1 MPTMRGRLAILF
13 FALFAL
19 LASFFT
25 IWATWRYQELAQD
38 IAWLEDRSFD
48 TMTML
53 TIGTGSA
60 YENPTRLGPVSA
72 VGFGTRV
79 ALIDA
84 GRGVSEALRRCF
96 IRTSQ
101 PEAVYLTSLLPENIV
116 GLDDLLSTGWLAA
129 RETPLRL
136 IGPPGT
142 RAVAEAIL
150 AAQAP
155 GAQALAQALGV
166 PETGATLDITEA
178 SDGYEETRDDGVSIR
193 AGAVGARPLP
203 SLAWRFETAADG
215 NRAALALVVAG
226 SGPDP
231 AALEAFSQGAGLLA
245 VEGFFRSAVD
255 SIIEAGDPDAERL
268 GREADLHL
276 ATGEAG
282 RLAQGAGVPL
292 LVLTRLRPPP
302 MFDQQFQTSV
312 NEHFR
317 GRVVIAEDCDSFS
330 GGADG

>member
-1 MPTMRGRLAILF
+1 MRGRLAILF

-19 LASFFT
+19 IASWFT
-25 IWATWRYQELAQD
+25 IWATWRYQELAKD
-38 IAWLEDRSFD
+38 IAWLDDREFESL
-48 TMTML
+48 TML

-60 YENPTRLGPVSA
+60 YENPSRLGPVSA
-72 VGFGTRV
+72 VGIGTRI

-84 GRGVSEALRRCF
+84 GRGVSEALRRCH

-101 PEAVYLTSLLPENIV
+101 PETVYLTSLLPENVV

-129 RETPLRL
+129 RETPLRVV
-136 IGPPGT
+136 GPPGT
-142 RAVAEAIL
+142 KAVADAIL

-155 GAQALAQALGV
+155 G
-166 PETGATLDITEA
+166 TEA
-178 SDGYEETRDDGVSIR
+178 LTRELGLPAAGAALTVVEADDGFSETRDDGVTIR

-203 SLAWRFETAADG
+203 SLAWRFETAAEG
-215 NRAALALVVAG
+215 KRAALTLVVAG

-231 AALEAFSQGAGLLA
+231 ATLEAFSQGAGLLA
-245 VEGFFRSAVD
+245 VEGFFRAAVD
-255 SIIEAGDPDAERL
+255 AVIEAGDPDAERL

-276 ATGEAG
+276 ATGAAG
-282 RLAQGAGVPL
+282 RLAQRAGVPL

-302 MFDQQFQTSV
+302 MFDQQFKTSV
-312 NEHFR
+312 SEHFQ

-330 GGADG
+330 GGATGGG